1 MDFEPHNSHFLS
13 QLESQESI
21 DIPLDQKVSFKV
33 ILLKKDLFQKLDGM
47 DDQFMPSKE
56 ANIRLFQ
63 RKDQPNAT
71 PLGCDLGNLKVSWS
85 KIQKI
90 EIKVGHQIYKPFA
103 NNKIVARVEK
113 PEFMDFERELYPA
126 STDALVNDI
135 LIDIKLAEERLKN

>member
-1 MDFEPHNSHFLS
+1 MRFRIPLTAWNDMGMDFEPHNSHFLS

-33 ILLKKDLFQKLDGM
+33 ILLKKDLFQKLDEM

-71 PLGCDLGNLKVSWS
+71 PLGCDLGNLKIGSHCDQCYRNRNGVSKCS
-85 KIQKI
+85 ITFTCSC
-90 EIKVGHQIYKPFA
+90 HH
-103 NNKIVARVEK
+103 
-113 PEFMDFERELYPA
+113 
-126 STDALVNDI
+126 STLIGKSLLAL
-135 LIDIKLAEERLKN
+135 IKLFFGN